1 MAATDVDRGDTLTY
15 GLQPGTDDAA
25 SFAID
30 SMTGQLKTMAD
41 LDYEADRPQTS
52 YMVTVTVTDGRDPV
66 NTVSAAPDDT
76 ISVTITVTDVNEAPF
91 VAPANSHPHW
101 WMRTQR
107 QA

>member
-1 MAATDVDRGDTLTY
+1 MHS
-15 GLQPGTDDAA
+15 

-41 LDYEADRPQTS
+41 LDYEADPPKTS

-66 NTVSAAPDDT
+66 NTVNAAVDDT
-76 ISVTITVTDVNEAPF
+76 ITVTITVTDVNEAPEF
-91 VAPANSHPHW
+91 AAENCPPARW
-101 WMRTQR
+101 LRTQW